1 MSRVPGIV
9 TRLYSTLLGYL
20 GLLKQAQFTS
30 KYSDNFDQNEII
42 MMMNMSMVQS
52 DNYALDKTKLKYQC
66 AINSVIFEGHMTL
79 SVTVVKLYG

>member
-20 GLLKQAQFTS
+20 GLLKQVEFTS

-42 MMMNMSMVQS
+42 MMMNMSMVHTG
-52 DNYALDKTKLKYQC
+52 NYALDKTKLKNQC
-66 AINSVIFEGHMTL
+66 AIISVIFEGHMTL
-79 SVTVVKLYG
+79 SVTGIKLYG

>member
-20 GLLKQAQFTS
+20 GLLKQVEFTS

-42 MMMNMSMVQS
+42 MMMNMSMVQT
-52 DNYALDKTKLKYQC
+52 DNYALEKTKVC
-66 AINSVIFEGHMTL
+66 AIISVIFEGHITL
-79 SVTVVKLYG
+79 SVTGIKLYG